1 VQIFNK
7 ISNDFAAAFGTE
19 IKAVNDKFSNYE
31 FRCSALGKIVSKSGK
46 FTDGNK
52 TYVKECFIGEV
63 HKVRK
68 QISNKYFEK
77 GLFEEESGITLLN
90 KTLFNGK
97 LLVKNKERKHN
108 GYIHGEADCIKD
120 GIVFDI
126 KNAWDLF
133 TFGDAEL
140 SHDYKWQLV
149 GYMWLWNIDKAAL
162 FYCLNN
168 TPEHIL
174 IQEEKRLFYSGNY
187 VTTEDSAYI
196 SDCEA
201 LRAKHNYDSM
211 ELYERF
217 KVFPIKRND
226 EEIEMLQSSVVK
238 AREYMNEL
246 YVEYLERLDYNMD
259 LIKNGLSI

>member
-1 VQIFNK
+1 MEK
-7 ISNDFAAAFGTE
+7 
-19 IKAVNDKFSNYE
+19 KFDNYL

-52 TYVKECFIGEV
+52 TYIKECFIGEV

-68 QISNKYFEK
+68 QISTKYFEK

-90 KTLFNGK
+90 KALFNGK
-97 LLVKNKERKHN
+97 LLVKNKDRKSN
-108 GYIHGEADCIKD
+108 DYIHGEADCIKD

-133 TFGDAEL
+133 TFGSADL
-140 SHDYKWQLV
+140 THDYKWQLV
-149 GYMWLWNIDKAAL
+149 GYMWLWNLDNSAL

-187 VTTEDSAYI
+187 VTTEDSAYV
-196 SDCEA
+196 SDCGA

-211 ELYERF
+211 ELHERF
-217 KVFPIKRND
+217 KVFPLKRND
-226 EEIEMLQSSVVK
+226 EEIEMLKDSIDK
-238 AREYMNEL
+238 ARLYMNEL
-246 YVEYLERLDYNMD
+246 YDEYIATLNTNLEF
-259 LIKNGLSI
+259 IKNGLSI